1 MSSRQRVFAKFFPYL
16 FILPS
21 VLLLLALVIYP
32 TVFVISNSF
41 YFWNLQTSPVP
52 LQFIGL
58 QNFRMV
64 FTATPFVDSLRNTFV
79 LAVAGTFVE
88 FWLGMGIAL
97 LLNTGIAGA
106 GFFRA
111 ILIMPITIAPVVT
124 GFLFRYMYYREGGLV
139 TWLLLSIGIPVS
151 DRGILGEES
160 TSLAGVLL
168 ADVWQWT
175 PFAAILLLAGLLS
188 ISDEVLEAGRVD
200 GASGFTLFRR
210 ITLPLVRSTAAIF
223 IMLRFMQLFNMFDL
237 VLVLTRGG
245 PGTSS
250 RTLAYN
256 LYQEGLANYNIGVAA
271 AMTVLIVI
279 MVTILINVYIRIAF
293 KDWEW

>member
-1 MSSRQRVFAKFFPYL
+1 MRELFAKRFPYL
-16 FILPS
+16 LIFPS
-21 VLLLLALVIYP
+21 VLLLFALVIYP
-32 TVFVISNSF
+32 VIFVISNSF
-41 YFWNLQTSPVP
+41 RFWNLQTSPVP
-52 LQFIGL
+52 LQFVGL

-64 FTATPFVDSLRNTFV
+64 FVATPFVDATRNTFV
-79 LAVAGTFVE
+79 LAFVGTFIE
-88 FWLGMGIAL
+88 FWFGMGIAL
-97 LLNTGIAGA
+97 LLNTGVRGMS
-106 GFFRA
+106 FFRA
-111 ILIMPITIAPVVT
+111 VLIMPITIAPIVT
-124 GFLFRYMYYREGGLV
+124 GFLFRYMYYREGGLI
-139 TWLLLSIGIPVS
+139 TWLLLQVGVPVS

-160 TSLAGVLL
+160 TALAGVLL

-200 GASGFTLFRR
+200 GASGLTLFRR
-210 ITLPLVRSTAAIF
+210 IILPLVRPTAAIF

-237 VLVLTRGG
+237 VLILTRGG

-256 LYQEGLANYNIGVAA
+256 LFQEGLANYNIGVAA
-271 AMTVLIVI
+271 AMTVMIVI
-279 MVTILINVYIRIAF
+279 MVTVLINIYIRIAF

>member
-1 MSSRQRVFAKFFPYL
+1 MRELFAKRFPYL
-16 FILPS
+16 LIFPS
-21 VLLLLALVIYP
+21 VLLLFALVIYP
-32 TVFVISNSF
+32 MIFVISNSF
-41 YFWNLQTSPVP
+41 RFWNLQTSPVP
-52 LQFIGL
+52 LQFVGL

-64 FTATPFVDSLRNTFV
+64 FVATPFVDATRNTFV
-79 LAVAGTFVE
+79 LAFVGTFIE
-88 FWLGMGIAL
+88 FWFGMGIAL
-97 LLNTGIAGA
+97 LLNTGVRGVS
-106 GFFRA
+106 FFRA
-111 ILIMPITIAPVVT
+111 VLIMPITIAPIVT
-124 GFLFRYMYYREGGLV
+124 GFLFRYMYYREGGLI
-139 TWLLLSIGIPVS
+139 TWLLLQVGVPVS

-160 TSLAGVLL
+160 TALAGVLL

-200 GASGFTLFRR
+200 GASGLTLFRR
-210 ITLPLVRSTAAIF
+210 IILPLVRPTAAIF

-237 VLVLTRGG
+237 VLILTRGG

-256 LYQEGLANYNIGVAA
+256 LFQEGLANYNIGVAA
-271 AMTVLIVI
+271 AMTVMIVI
-279 MVTILINVYIRIAF
+279 MVTVLINIYIRIAF

>member
-1 MSSRQRVFAKFFPYL
+1 MRELFAKRFPYL
-16 FILPS
+16 LIFPS
-21 VLLLLALVIYP
+21 VLLLFALVIYP
-32 TVFVISNSF
+32 LIFVISNSF
-41 YFWNLQTSPVP
+41 RFWNLQTSPVP
-52 LQFIGL
+52 LQFVGL

-64 FTATPFVDSLRNTFV
+64 FVATPFVDATRNTFV
-79 LAVAGTFVE
+79 LAFVGTFIE
-88 FWLGMGIAL
+88 FWFGMGIAL
-97 LLNTGIAGA
+97 LLNTGVRGVS
-106 GFFRA
+106 FFRA
-111 ILIMPITIAPVVT
+111 VLIMPITIAPIVT
-124 GFLFRYMYYREGGLV
+124 GFLFRYMYYREGGLI
-139 TWLLLSIGIPVS
+139 TWLLLQVGVPVS

-160 TSLAGVLL
+160 TALAGVLL

-200 GASGFTLFRR
+200 GASGLTLFRR
-210 ITLPLVRSTAAIF
+210 IILPLVRPTAAIF

-237 VLVLTRGG
+237 VLILTRGG

-256 LYQEGLANYNIGVAA
+256 LFQEGLANYNIGVAA
-271 AMTVLIVI
+271 AMTVMIVI
-279 MVTILINVYIRIAF
+279 MVTVLINIYIRIAF